1 MSPAIDE
8 LGIDENGC
16 IKGTLCN
23 ESRLEEFHKA
33 CNGVSKLVHILG
45 SICCQISST
54 TVFTQ

>member
-1 MSPAIDE
+1 MFPAIDE

-33 CNGVSKLVHILG
+33 CMQWSVKTSAHFGFHL
-45 SICCQISST
+45 SSN
-54 TVFTQ
+54 